1 MSFGAP
7 TSQSSRQPSL
17 TEGPQYVRLWRRSR
31 FVAGLVAPTRLD
43 NGRAVSRVANRGHSV
58 RSRRSLLAMLLV
70 ATISTL
76 AFVSLLLNVLQLG
89 ALTQID
95 PVVTAFV
102 VQHRAGWLTSLM
114 SLVTWLG
121 SSVIIT
127 PFWLLVGGSFLY
139 WRRTWQP
146 FILLGSAFLGAA
158 ALYEIIKP
166 SVGRFRPAGTL
177 QVGGP
182 NTEWAFPSGH
192 ATQSVAFYGMLAAII
207 ITWLNPRRPLL
218 VAGLAALIAIS
229 VGASRIYLG
238 VHWLTDV
245 LGGFALGS
253 AWLAIV
259 MLCWR
264 FAVRR
269 SRSR

>member
-1 MSFGAP
+1 VALRKSN
-7 TSQSSRQPSL
+7 R
-17 TEGPQYVRLWRRSR
+17 RWRRSH

-43 NGRAVSRVANRGHSV
+43 NGLAVSRVANRRPSE
-58 RSRRSLLAMLLV
+58 RSRRSLLTLSV
-70 ATISTL
+70 VVTISTL
-76 AFVSLLLNVLQLG
+76 AFVTLLLSILQHG
-89 ALTQID
+89 AITQID

-102 VQHRAGWLTSLM
+102 VEHRASRLTTLM
-114 SLVTWLG
+114 SVVTWLG
-121 SSVIIT
+121 SSVVIT
-127 PFWLLVGGSFLY
+127 PLWLLVGGSLLY

-146 FILLGSAFLGAA
+146 LILLGSAFLGAA

-166 SVGRFRPAGTL
+166 SVARFRPAGAL
-177 QVGGP
+177 QLGGP
-182 NTEWAFPSGH
+182 NTDWAFPSGH
-192 ATQSVAFYGMLAAII
+192 ATQSVAFYGMLAAVV

-218 VAGLAALIAIS
+218 VAVSAALIAIS

-253 AWLAIV
+253 AWLAFM